1 MNSQNDWH
9 FEPTPPTDL
18 PMPSLGDEKEN
29 EDAMQ
34 WTYVETYDTL
44 KEANAE
50 RKKMPVKYSNYQT
63 SKSSGRSIRFF
74 KCKTHV
80 DCGSELRLSDA
91 SGKYFMTINNV
102 QHAEPLAN
110 SCGIGYQF
118 KDEIDTMIASG
129 VPPVNI
135 LSTLR
140 GKYENTEHYA
150 YLPKRKQIA
159 SYKASKSHSQL
170 DTIQAVKQWGHA
182 KLVDTYDAFQGLSPD
197 SNELITLNVFSVTA
211 KLMMTKKWFLL
222 VGLPYLVLDTLEI

>member
-1 MNSQNDWH
+1 MI
-9 FEPTPPTDL
+9 
-18 PMPSLGDEKEN
+18 
-29 EDAMQ
+29 Q

>member
-1 MNSQNDWH
+1 MIGILSRHRQR
-9 FEPTPPTDL
+9 
-18 PMPSLGDEKEN
+18 MCQSKPSLGDEKEN
-29 EDAMQ
+29 KDVIQ

-63 SKSSGRSIRFF
+63 SKSSGRSTRFF

-91 SGKYFMTINNV
+91 SGKYVMTINNV

-129 VPPVNI
+129 VQPVNI

-140 GKYENTEHYA
+140 GKYENTEHHA
-150 YLPKRKQIA
+150 YLPIRKQIA
-159 SYKASKSHSQL
+159 SYKASKSHSHL
-170 DTIQAVKQWGHA
+170 DTGIFTPLLPIYSMSSCLKSSVISER
-182 KLVDTYDAFQGLSPD
+182 TLSH
-197 SNELITLNVFSVTA
+197 
-211 KLMMTKKWFLL
+211 W
-222 VGLPYLVLDTLEI
+222 